1 MPVFFVLSCK
11 KINHRGKHYCAFS
24 SAISDIGF
32 LLYISF
38 FNHKTVLKRQLFL
51 YMPHWLNNVWK
62 IKSLYF
68 RKSKVNTNKAYLFP
82 LLREIL
88 VHSDYKNVIGYWF
101 FDSFTVL
108 LCRSGNFLSFF
119 LFWRDLNKVI
129 SIRAVFI
136 IPFLIVFELIHIFI
150 HKTNKTFFIKFCLSV
165 LVLIDKANITHLLHI
180 VSN

>member
-11 KINHRGKHYCAFS
+11 KINHRWKHYCAFS
-24 SAISDIGF
+24 SAISDVVF

-51 YMPHWLNNVWK
+51 YMPHRLNNVWK

-101 FDSFTVL
+101 FDSYIVF
-108 LCRSGNFLSFF
+108 
-119 LFWRDLNKVI
+119 I
-129 SIRAVFI
+129 MSIRQ
-136 IPFLIVFELIHIFI
+136 FLIIFSSLAQFNQYNMSSFLLFFFCFLRLIHIFI
-150 HKTNKTFFIKFCLSV
+150 HKTNKTFFIIFCLSV

>member
-38 FNHKTVLKRQLFL
+38 FNLKTVLKRQLFL
-51 YMPHWLNNVWK
+51 YMPHRLNNVWK

-88 VHSDYKNVIGYWF
+88 VNSDYKNVIEYWF
-101 FDSFTVL
+101 SIVL
-108 LCRSGNFLSFF
+108 LFILYKSVNFNHF
-119 LFWRDLNKVI
+119 LLLWRDLNKVI
-129 SIRAVFI
+129 SIRAVYHSFFNRFRTY
-136 IPFLIVFELIHIFI
+136 PHIYPQ
-150 HKTNKTFFIKFCLSV
+150 NE
-165 LVLIDKANITHLLHI
+165 
-180 VSN
+180 

>member
-11 KINHRGKHYCAFS
+11 KINHRGKLYCAFS

-51 YMPHWLNNVWK
+51 YMPHWLDNVWK

-88 VHSDYKNVIGYWF
+88 LHSDCKNVIEYWF
-101 FDSFTVL
+101 FDSFAVFIMSI
-108 LCRSGNFLSFF
+108 RQFLSFF
-119 LFWRDLNKVI
+119 LLWRDLNKVI
-129 SIRAVFI
+129 SIRAVYHSFFNRFRTY
-136 IPFLIVFELIHIFI
+136 PHIYPQ
-150 HKTNKTFFIKFCLSV
+150 NE
-165 LVLIDKANITHLLHI
+165 
-180 VSN
+180 